1 MLNGHLVLDGPL
13 MRNDQC
19 RKVHIQS
26 EDLLA
31 FGGLPG
37 QACGIAIGPW
47 NECNLGSWRS
57 FHLWRYSLRF
67 SSVPIRTGFMP
78 R

>member
-1 MLNGHLVLDGPL
+1 MNLVLDGPL
-13 MRNDQC
+13 MCNDQC

-47 NECNLGSWRS
+47 NECNLALIPLVEILAA
-57 FHLWRYSLRF
+57 F
-67 SSVPIRTGFMP
+67 
-78 R
+78 